1 MRRTLSALAAAACLA
16 ASPAAARDIEAG
28 RARAEPCMACHG
40 AEGIAADPTVPSLA
54 GQRERYLQWQLVF
67 FRSGRRSNQVMN
79 ALAAELSD
87 EELRN
92 LGAYFASLP
101 RAQPPPGPPDPELH
115 AAGKQAAARHRCS
128 NCHMDNY
135 AGSQAAPAIA
145 GQTRAYTAKAL
156 RDYRADARPSV
167 GVAAMNEAARGLS
180 DADIAAIAVFLERP
194 E

>member
-16 ASPAAARDIEAG
+16 ASPAAARDVEAG

-101 RAQPPPGPPDPELH
+101 RAQPPPGPPDPDRH